1 MVHDK
6 NDPSEKSPADDIDLL
21 KEVNLP
27 REDESSEKALV
38 PFDPLQMYL
47 AEIRRCPLLSR
58 EEEHRLAVEY
68 KEFGN
73 IEAAYKLVT
82 SNLRLAGKSYSATM
96 VEKVGPFRVEFPMRI
111 EVLESQEMSRI
122 KAQAAGSD
130 SRVGSRLKVELDVH
144 LKGDGAKTLLSL
156 GVSVDILGKLATLGH
171 SIVKRKA
178 DQVMEEFARA
188 LKNRLEGV
196 S

>member
-1 MVHDK
+1 MRFD
-6 NDPSEKSPADDIDLL
+6 
-21 KEVNLP
+21 
-27 REDESSEKALV
+27 REI
-38 PFDPLQMYL
+38 
-47 AEIRRCPLLSR
+47 EIQSSR
-58 EEEHRLAVEY
+58 EKVWQFLWDVDRFITCVPGCQEAST
-68 KEFGN
+68 
-73 IEAAYKLVT
+73 IE
-82 SNLRLAGKSYSATM
+82 AGKSYSATM

-122 KAQAAGSD
+122 KVQAAGSD

-144 LKGDGAKTLLSL
+144 LKAEGAKTLLSL

-178 DQVMEEFARA
+178 DQAMEEFARA